1 MQFQKK
7 EKRQT
12 TVRFDSH
19 HVRLRTGEIQRKTGS
34 YMYRWTDKLGK
45 RNTIYAATLEDLRE
59 QEEQILVD
67 QHDGIKANI
76 KNVTVNDVYELW
88 CQLKRGIKDST
99 MKNYIYMYE
108 LFVKPTF
115 GKKKLVQV
123 KKSDV
128 RRFYNQLIDDKV
140 LKPSTVDVIHNIVH
154 QVFQIAVDDDMIRSN
169 PAANMLREIK
179 MAHGSEIE
187 KRKALTLEQE
197 ELFLGYLA
205 RTPKYQ
211 HWYPVFYIMANTGM
225 RVGEITGLRWCD
237 VDMENG
243 IISVNHTL
251 VYYNHRDEKGCYFSI
266 NTPKTNDTAL
276 QLTGFDPV
284 MASIRHY
291 DFADAAKDTPFYKE
305 IIPAMLDYFET
316 EHYVFT
322 HGWIPSIPNRDKSYS
337 YISSWR
343 EADREQWNQA
353 RWFNGMDAAQTA
365 DENKTIVCGHWH
377 TSYGH
382 SKYEHKGT
390 EFGEDADFSPYY
402 GPGIIAIDACT
413 AFSGKVNCLV
423 IED

>member
-19 HVRLRTGEIQRKTGS
+19 HVRLRTGEVQRKTGS

-140 LKPSTVDVIHNIVH
+140 LKPSTVDVIHAVIPELRLAFAFSQKGTDREAKVAEVLH
-154 QVFQIAVDDDMIRSN
+154 FLCKAKRIQLFVIRQKDPIAL
-169 PAANMLREIK
+169 ATEIK
-179 MAHGSEIE
+179 QAFAKANLFINSDSQRDVAHLR
-187 KRKALTLEQE
+187 KRYFAQK
-197 ELFLGYLA
+197 
-205 RTPKYQ
+205 
-211 HWYPVFYIMANTGM
+211 N
-225 RVGEITGLRWCD
+225 
-237 VDMENG
+237 NG
-243 IISVNHTL
+243 N
-251 VYYNHRDEKGCYFSI
+251 
-266 NTPKTNDTAL
+266 
-276 QLTGFDPV
+276 
-284 MASIRHY
+284 
-291 DFADAAKDTPFYKE
+291 
-305 IIPAMLDYFET
+305 
-316 EHYVFT
+316 
-322 HGWIPSIPNRDKSYS
+322 
-337 YISSWR
+337 
-343 EADREQWNQA
+343 
-353 RWFNGMDAAQTA
+353 
-365 DENKTIVCGHWH
+365 
-377 TSYGH
+377 
-382 SKYEHKGT
+382 
-390 EFGEDADFSPYY
+390 
-402 GPGIIAIDACT
+402 
-413 AFSGKVNCLV
+413 
-423 IED
+423 

>member
-1 MQFQKK
+1 MNAKRRFPSTMIKSIKAILAQDK
-7 EKRQT
+7 EKFKVPRKVQDLIPIKNIWPDGIFKVGNKFSKSFRFSDINYLVASREDKESMFLTYSELLNSLDSGAT
-12 TVRFDSH
+12 TKITINNHRLNRSDFEESILMPMKQDGLDEYRKEYNDMLLDKATGANGITQEKYITITVAKKDIEEARAYFARIGADLTAHFANLGSKC
-19 HVRLRTGEIQRKTGS
+19 VPLNAVERLRILHDFYRPGDEAAFSFDMNRKARLGHDFRDYICPDSIERTA
-34 YMYRWTDKLGK
+34 DHIKLG
-45 RNTIYAATLEDLRE
+45 
-59 QEEQILVD
+59 
-67 QHDGIKANI
+67 
-76 KNVTVNDVYELW
+76 
-88 CQLKRGIKDST
+88 
-99 MKNYIYMYE
+99 
-108 LFVKPTF
+108 
-115 GKKKLVQV
+115 
-123 KKSDV
+123 
-128 RRFYNQLIDDKV
+128 
-140 LKPSTVDVIHNIVH
+140 
-154 QVFQIAVDDDMIRSN
+154 
-169 PAANMLREIK
+169 
-179 MAHGSEIE
+179 E
-187 KRKALTLEQE
+187 K
-197 ELFLGYLA
+197 Y
-205 RTPKYQ
+205 
-211 HWYPVFYIMANTGM
+211 
-225 RVGEITGLRWCD
+225 
-237 VDMENG
+237 
-243 IISVNHTL
+243 
-251 VYYNHRDEKGCYFSI
+251 
-266 NTPKTNDTAL
+266 DTAL

-291 DFADAAKDTPFYKE
+291 NFADAAKDTPFYKE
-305 IIPAMLDYFET
+305 IIQAMLDYFET

>member
-19 HVRLRTGEIQRKTGS
+19 HVRLRTGEVQRKTGS

-179 MAHGSEIE
+179 IAHGSEIE

-225 RVGEITGLRWCD
+225 RVGG
-237 VDMENG
+237 
-243 IISVNHTL
+243 NHWSAL
-251 VYYNHRDEKGCYFSI
+251 VRCGYGKRHHQREPYAGV
-266 NTPKTNDTAL
+266 L
-276 QLTGFDPV
+276 QPQ
-284 MASIRHY
+284 R
-291 DFADAAKDTPFYKE
+291 
-305 IIPAMLDYFET
+305 
-316 EHYVFT
+316 
-322 HGWIPSIPNRDKSYS
+322 
-337 YISSWR
+337 
-343 EADREQWNQA
+343 
-353 RWFNGMDAAQTA
+353 
-365 DENKTIVCGHWH
+365 
-377 TSYGH
+377 
-382 SKYEHKGT
+382 
-390 EFGEDADFSPYY
+390 
-402 GPGIIAIDACT
+402 
-413 AFSGKVNCLV
+413 
-423 IED
+423 

>member
-128 RRFYNQLIDDKV
+128 RRFYNQLIDDIQGK
-140 LKPSTVDVIHNIVH
+140 
-154 QVFQIAVDDDMIRSN
+154 QRRGIRDY
-169 PAANMLREIK
+169 ALLCYLRCSRI
-179 MAHGSEIE
+179 
-187 KRKALTLEQE
+187 L
-197 ELFLGYLA
+197 Y
-205 RTPKYQ
+205 
-211 HWYPVFYIMANTGM
+211 
-225 RVGEITGLRWCD
+225 
-237 VDMENG
+237 
-243 IISVNHTL
+243 
-251 VYYNHRDEKGCYFSI
+251 
-266 NTPKTNDTAL
+266 
-276 QLTGFDPV
+276 
-284 MASIRHY
+284 
-291 DFADAAKDTPFYKE
+291 
-305 IIPAMLDYFET
+305 
-316 EHYVFT
+316 
-322 HGWIPSIPNRDKSYS
+322 
-337 YISSWR
+337 
-343 EADREQWNQA
+343 
-353 RWFNGMDAAQTA
+353 A
-365 DENKTIVCGHWH
+365 DEVCFG
-377 TSYGH
+377 
-382 SKYEHKGT
+382 KGRLL
-390 EFGEDADFSPYY
+390 FRYNS
-402 GPGIIAIDACT
+402 
-413 AFSGKVNCLV
+413 S
-423 IED
+423 